1 MKTLLAATV
10 VLILSITGYSSYPS
24 PEEAC
29 RLFSAS
35 RMNATNLWF
44 ATPEYNSFKLRLAE
58 PSSFEHR
65 LAVEDCIIGAITS
78 VVINI
83 STNAV
88 DDGTNMA
95 QIRDRGNGFKEIAYG
110 FADSAANPSA
120 CIALA
125 EYIGHISQVA
135 YPTNLLNGGFHSV
148 TFISLDSNDRDRWAE
163 KRRRWRADRDL
174 QYRVSMA
181 NKTVAYYRECLL
193 MVCGKLAARCSNTMD
208 DKQFSAFTNTI
219 AVTSISTER
228 ERKLFFRE
236 LQRSAMP
243 QMGPTRQHRND
254 SDK

>member
-135 YPTNLLNGGFHSV
+135 YPTNLLNGGFHSAGQVRPLAV
-148 TFISLDSNDRDRWAE
+148 TVAKSRTSPRSRISLSPGARGAMSN
-163 KRRRWRADRDL
+163 
-174 QYRVSMA
+174 SFM
-181 NKTVAYYRECLL
+181 
-193 MVCGKLAARCSNTMD
+193 
-208 DKQFSAFTNTI
+208 
-219 AVTSISTER
+219 
-228 ERKLFFRE
+228 
-236 LQRSAMP
+236 
-243 QMGPTRQHRND
+243 
-254 SDK
+254 